1 MTYLFRQTNLA
12 ALAFALLAAS
22 GPGRAA
28 PPVKPPPPARAAAPR
43 VLMLSGGPDLKHNQV
58 AIESNV
64 RYLARLLP
72 PGATTRVLFTG
83 GSRTTKNVLYEDAR
97 GRERYRTPQ
106 LPRLDGPNTLP
117 QIKAEFQTLAA
128 GPADRPILLYVTG
141 HGSPDSDTL
150 DNNVFD
156 LWDDGEMSVRV
167 LAAQMKTLPVSTP
180 VTAVMVECFS
190 GSFGN
195 LLFENGD
202 PKAPLT
208 GRDFCGFFAS
218 IAPRPAAGCTP
229 AVDEADYHDF
239 TGYFFSALSGVSRVG
254 QRVTGADYN
263 KDGRVGMDEAFAYSL
278 IHDDSIDTPVCTSD
292 VFLRRFVP
300 DADDTWT
307 KTGWGDIRAWA
318 TPAQKAALDGLSSDL
333 ALKGD
338 GRLSD
343 SYAAFRKIRLD
354 AEDLPTVHLIRLVR
368 LAHTVIL
375 AHRLLTSDAPAEAPI
390 KARYARL
397 TALEAGNC
405 LPPAALSVH

>member
-1 MTYLFRQTNLA
+1 MMNSFSKQISLT
-12 ALAFALLAAS
+12 ALAFALFTAS
-22 GPGRAA
+22 MPGRSA
-28 PPVKPPPPARAAAPR
+28 PPVTPTPSASATAPR
-43 VLMLSGGPDLKHNQV
+43 VLILSGGYDAKHNQV

-64 RYLARLLP
+64 RYVARLLP
-72 PGATTRVLFTG
+72 PGATTRVLFTD

-97 GRERYRTPQ
+97 GRERYRIPQ

-117 QIKAEFQTLAA
+117 QVKAEFQTLAS
-128 GPADRPILLYVTG
+128 GPADRPVLLYVTG
-141 HGSPDSDTL
+141 HGSPDSKTL

-156 LWDDGEMSVRV
+156 LWDDGELSVRE
-167 LAAQMKTLPVSTP
+167 LAAQMKTLPVATP

-190 GSFGN
+190 GGFGN

-218 IAPRPAAGCTP
+218 IAPRPAAGCTS
-229 AVDEADYHDF
+229 AVNEADYHDF
-239 TGYFFSALSGVSRVG
+239 TGYFFSALSGVSRVDK
-254 QRVTGADYN
+254 RVTGADYN

-300 DADDTWT
+300 EQDDIWI
-307 KTGWGDIRAWA
+307 KTGWPDVRAWA
-318 TPAQKAALDGLSSDL
+318 TPAQRAALDALSEDL

-338 GRLSD
+338 GRLAD
-343 SYAAFRKIRLD
+343 AYATFSKIRLD

-375 AHRLLTSDAPAEAPI
+375 AHRLLTSDAADAPI
-390 KARYARL
+390 KARYTRL
-397 TALEAGNC
+397 TALEAGSC
-405 LPPAALSVH
+405 L

>member
-1 MTYLFRQTNLA
+1 MDPIYKKISLS
-12 ALAFALLAAS
+12 ALAFVLLAVS
-22 GPGRAA
+22 GAGRAA
-28 PPVKPPPPARAAAPR
+28 PPAKPTPPARTAAPR
-43 VLMLSGGPDLKHNQV
+43 VLMLSGGYDTKHNQV

-83 GSRTTKNVLYEDAR
+83 GSRTAKNVLYEDAE

-117 QIKAEFQTLAA
+117 QIKAEFQSLAD
-128 GPADRPILLYVTG
+128 GPAARPILLYVTG
-141 HGSPDSDTL
+141 HGSPDSQTL

-156 LWDDGEMSVRV
+156 LWDNGELSVRG
-167 LAAQMKTLPVSTP
+167 LAAQMKTLPASTP

-229 AVDEADYHDF
+229 AVNEADYHDF

-254 QRVTGADYN
+254 QRVVGADYN
-263 KDGRVGMDEAFAYSL
+263 HDGRVGMDEAFAYSL

-300 DADDTWT
+300 DANDAWT
-307 KTGWGDIRAWA
+307 HTAWADIRAWA

-338 GRLSD
+338 GRLAG
-343 SYAAFRKIRLD
+343 SYASFRTIRLD
-354 AEDLPTVHLIRLVR
+354 AEDLPTVHLIRLIR

-375 AHRLLTSDAPAEAPI
+375 AHRLLTSDTPADAPI

-397 TALEAGNC
+397 TTLEAGSC
-405 LPPAALSVH
+405 L